1 MRKKNIYNIIVVV
14 KRGTVQDLSL
24 YKRFFLYPLLSPSE
38 REFQLVIM
46 KRFQKFQVKDL
57 NMKYNF
63 RIYTSGYDLKVKTDE
78 KAAFFKLKSGDVKEM
93 ISDQIIK
100 KNLIEETGVSI

>member
-1 MRKKNIYNIIVVV
+1 
-14 KRGTVQDLSL
+14 
-24 YKRFFLYPLLSPSE
+24 
-38 REFQLVIM
+38 
-46 KRFQKFQVKDL
+46 
-57 NMKYNF
+57 MKYNF

-100 KNLIEETGVSI
+100 KILIEETGVSI